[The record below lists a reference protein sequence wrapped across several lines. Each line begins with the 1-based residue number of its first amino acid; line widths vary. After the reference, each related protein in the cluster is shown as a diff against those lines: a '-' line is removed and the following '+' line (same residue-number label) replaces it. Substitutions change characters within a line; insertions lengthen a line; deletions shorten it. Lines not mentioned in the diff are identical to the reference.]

1 MMGLGR
7 THNVITAA
15 AGIDIPLRRY
25 GAIEFYSFEDDGSTI
40 MTVQEVDSTG
50 TNGDQ
55 NLDVDF
61 EPHKCP
67 GVGGAWTAMAE
78 QDDTVDLADDTTN
91 DTLFIVVHAT
101 QLSDG
106 YDSVKVTVDGG
117 ILIAVLIDLAVQRAP
132 ANLKS
137 SIVA

>member
-7 THNVITAA
+7 THNVLTAA
-15 AGIDIPLRRY
+15 STITIPLVNY
-25 GAIEFYSFEDDGSTI
+25 GAVEFYSFEADGTTI
-40 MTVQEVDSTG
+40 MTVTELDSTG
-50 TNGDQ
+50 VESEQ

-67 GVGGAWTAMAE
+67 GVGGSWTAMAE
-78 QDDTVDLADDTTN
+78 QDNTVDLGGDSTN
-91 DTLFIVVHAT
+91 DMLFIVVHAT

-106 YDSVKVTVDGG
+106 YDSVKVTASVG
-117 ILIAVLIDLAVQRAP
+117 ILTAVLIDPAVQRAP

>member
-15 AGIDIPLRRY
+15 SSITIPLTRY
-25 GAIEFYSFEDDGSTI
+25 GACEFYSFEADGTTI
-40 MTVQEVDSTG
+40 MTVTELDSTG
-50 TNGDQ
+50 TESEQ
-55 NLDVDF
+55 ALDVDF
-61 EPHKCP
+61 EPHKSP

-78 QDDTVDLADDTTN
+78 QDDTVDLGGDATN
-91 DTLFIVVHAT
+91 DMLFIVVHAT

-106 YDSVKVTVDGG
+106 YDSVQVTTDGG
-117 ILIAVLIDLAVQRAP
+117 ILTAVLIEPAIQRAP